1 MPVVGSSAYNTA
13 GQITALARSLLNDV
27 SGALFTDS
35 VLLPYVNAAYRK
47 AQRAL
52 ANVGAGAFITDNVT
66 FVVTAVT
73 AADPSVQVSITD
85 ATAPPNQ
92 LPTDLLFPVKLWER
106 PNGSS
111 DDFIEMT
118 DLTLHGGLPSRPQ
131 GLILSVWEWRADG
144 IYFLGATQDTQV
156 RMRYQKALPD
166 LSDATSP
173 VLIRNAQE
181 ALAYAATAMAA
192 LARGS
197 PLAETWDSAASDA
210 LEDLVASAT
219 RREQQSVRRRRPFSS
234 RSGYTPF

>member
-1 MPVVGSSAYNTA
+1 
-13 GQITALARSLLNDV
+13 
-27 SGALFTDS
+27 
-35 VLLPYVNAAYRK
+35 
-47 AQRAL
+47 
-52 ANVGAGAFITDNVT
+52 
-66 FVVTAVT
+66 
-73 AADPSVQVSITD
+73 
-85 ATAPPNQ
+85 
-92 LPTDLLFPVKLWER
+92 
-106 PNGSS
+106 
-111 DDFIEMT
+111 
-118 DLTLHGGLPSRPQ
+118 
-131 GLILSVWEWRADG
+131 LILSVWEWRADG

-181 ALAYAATAMAA
+181 PLAYAAAAMAA